1 MRWADHLQDLQHT
14 HTKVTLHYQTSATQ
28 KILGQGDLK
37 HPEQLP
43 LRGHSL
49 LGASQQPASR
59 ARLTGSHRASLQ
71 RVSKNPASAGVLPM
85 WLSQEDCRAGKMG
98 NPSLLLAI
106 AANFAPTRRG
116 QSSGAVAGRCLV
128 LPVGFLLHG
137 TAASTCIQIP
147 HGVLHPC
154 KCLF

>member
-1 MRWADHLQDLQHT
+1 MRWADHLQDLQHAR
-14 HTKVTLHYQTSATQ
+14 TKVTLHYQTSATQ
-28 KILGQGDLK
+28 KTLGQGDLK
-37 HPEQLP
+37 HPEQFP

-59 ARLTGSHRASLQ
+59 ARLTRSHRASLQ
-71 RVSKNPASAGVLPM
+71 RASRDPASAGVLPM

-116 QSSGAVAGRCLV
+116 QSAGAVAGRCLV
-128 LPVGFLLHG
+128 LRAGFLLHS
-137 TAASTCIQIP
+137 TASSTCIQIT
-147 HGVLHPC
+147 HRVLRPR
-154 KCLF
+154 K